1 MFRELQA
8 IVFDGKLCYIIA
20 VYFIYTA
27 QRCEIMQKIKD
38 FFIRLYNAETESR
51 RWSRFVICT
60 ALGIVLGAALLVVV
74 VDPHYRYHEPWFY
87 DKVYYEVYATAPHI
101 LQHENYDL
109 LVLGTSMTRN
119 FFLEDINS
127 TFECNAV
134 KLAASGGTSQDLCK
148 FFQVAKDAKGDKLK
162 RVIISLDTYSLNKTE
177 AHWKEFEY
185 MYREDHLED
194 YRYLFSRQS
203 FSSMIYL
210 IKRKTS
216 PKKQRP
222 HQSDRNRMFATEYK
236 GKPYGYEEVIA
247 DALHNENIR
256 HSPTPYNPEAH
267 RKNFAKLLEIF
278 DRNPDMEF
286 IVYLPPYH
294 IYTFCLSSKLG
305 EAEGLLKQRT
315 MVMKELLKRRNV
327 KVYDFQGD
335 RKYVCDFANFSDV
348 QHFCNPMAKE
358 VLADLKNGRRQ
369 VTSAAQV
376 DALEAELRAL
386 IAEKMP
392 EYERDLNKYRE
403 KH

>member
-1 MFRELQA
+1 
-8 IVFDGKLCYIIA
+8 
-20 VYFIYTA
+20 
-27 QRCEIMQKIKD
+27 MQKIKE
-38 FFIRLYNAETESR
+38 FFIRLYNAETGSR
-51 RWSRFVICT
+51 RWCRFVICT

-87 DKVYYEVYATAPHI
+87 DKVYYELYATAPNI
-101 LQHENYDL
+101 LQNEDYDL
-109 LVLGTSMTRN
+109 LMLGTSMTRN

-127 TFECNAV
+127 TFDCNAV

-148 FFQVAKDAKGDKLK
+148 FFHVAKAAKGDKLK
-162 RVIISLDTYSLNKTE
+162 RVVLSLDIYPFNKTE
-177 AHWKEFEY
+177 PHWKEFEY
-185 MYREDHLED
+185 MYQDDHYED

-236 GKPYGYEEVIA
+236 GKPYGF
-247 DALHNENIR
+247 DAVVEDAVHNEDSR
-256 HSPTPYNPEAH
+256 HSPTPYDPEAH
-267 RKNFAKLLEIF
+267 ERNLAELLEIF

-294 IYTFCLSSKLG
+294 IYTFCLSEYLG

-315 MVMKELLKRRNV
+315 MVQKELLKRRNV
-327 KVYDFQGD
+327 KLYDYQSD
-335 RKYVCDFANFSDV
+335 RKYVCNFDYFSDV
-348 QHFCNPMAKE
+348 QHFSNPVAKML
-358 VLADLKNGRRQ
+358 LADLKSGRRQ
-369 VTSAAQV
+369 ITC
-376 DALEAELRAL
+376 DADADACEAELREL
-386 IAEKMP
+386 IAEKMAD
-392 EYERDLNKYRE
+392 YHRDLKNYRE